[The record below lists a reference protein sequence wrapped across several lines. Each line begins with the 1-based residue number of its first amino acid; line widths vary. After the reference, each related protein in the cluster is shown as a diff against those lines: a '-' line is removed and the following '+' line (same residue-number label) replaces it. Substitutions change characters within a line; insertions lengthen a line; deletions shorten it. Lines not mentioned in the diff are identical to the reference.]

1 MKQNIRKSIVL
12 LLSLLVIL
20 MCIPIGMTQ
29 ADYSYRVR
37 VFAGNQSNVSNP
49 EMPIID
55 LPFSPGAECNLPRS
69 KTIEETYL
77 PEGSKYYVKGYK
89 ISGEGG
95 EYTCHSESFIVDR
108 DYDLMVAYGMPD
120 NLVSYTINF
129 VDAETGAQLADSVT
143 YYGNVGDKPVV
154 AYEYIEGY
162 RPLYR
167 NISGTL
173 SADGNVWSFPYLRLV
188 REEPTTQ
195 APAPV
200 QQPAAA
206 AGTQGQAAE
215 QPANANG
222 EVIQSEEAGGGTQ
235 TNATA
240 GTNTQTAQPQAAGT
254 EGQNA
259 AGGNTPAPAP
269 AGNEGTNTP
278 AGNQNANVPAPAVNE
293 GGNTPVADQGGN
305 NGGNAGGNNGG
316 NAGGNTGG
324 IDLGGNA
331 GVLTDPELYEFAD
344 TEDILDLDVP
354 LAAPTVKNDVAEG
367 KDGKEDKDGKDDKEV
382 TDGTE
387 GSEDVTASTTSEADP
402 NTTTSAKGLST
413 PLIIII
419 VAACAVI
426 IIIIL
431 LLVFRKK
438 K

>member
-1 MKQNIRKSIVL
+1 MKRNIRKSIVL

-20 MCIPIGMTQ
+20 MCLPAGMAQ
-29 ADYSYRVR
+29 ADYSYKVR
-37 VFAGNQSNVSNP
+37 VFAGNQASDGYKGQLVWQG
-49 EMPIID
+49 D
-55 LPFSPGAECNLPRS
+55 FGDGAECTLPMALAKS
-69 KTIEETYL
+69 TLE
-77 PEGSKYYVKGYK
+77 EGSKYYVKGFK

-95 EYTCHSESFIVDR
+95 ESYCAAQSFIVDH
-108 DYDLMVAYGMPD
+108 DYDFIIAYGMPD

-129 VDAETGAQLADSVT
+129 VDAESGAQLADSVT

-206 AGTQGQAAE
+206 AQQPAAGTQEQAAG

-235 TNATA
+235 TNANA

-278 AGNQNANVPAPAVNE
+278 AGNQNANVPAPAPAGNE
-293 GGNTPVADQGGN
+293 GGNAPAANQ
-305 NGGNAGGNNGG
+305 GGNNGG

-354 LAAPTVKNDVAEG
+354 LAAPTVKNDAAEG

>member
-1 MKQNIRKSIVL
+1 MKRNIKKSIVL
-12 LLSLLVIL
+12 LLSLMVIL
-20 MCIPIGMTQ
+20 MCLPVGMAQ
-29 ADYSYRVR
+29 ANYSYKVR
-37 VFAGNQSNVSNP
+37 VFAGNQAADGYKGKLVWQG
-49 EMPIID
+49 D
-55 LPFSPGAECNLPRS
+55 FGDGAECTLPMDLAKS
-69 KTIEETYL
+69 TLEA
-77 PEGSKYYVKGYK
+77 GSKYYVKGFK

-95 EYTCHSESFIVDR
+95 ESYCAAQSFIVDH
-108 DYDLMVAYGMPD
+108 DYDFIIAYGMPD
-120 NLVSYTINF
+120 KIVSYTINF

-173 SADGNVWSFPYLRLV
+173 LAEGNVWSFPYLRLV
-188 REEPTTQ
+188 REQPTAPPV
-195 APAPV
+195 APA

-206 AGTQGQAAE
+206 QQPAGQTAE
-215 QPANANG
+215 QPTNANG
-222 EVIQSEEAGGGTQ
+222 ELIQSEEVAGGTQ
-235 TNATA
+235 TNANA
-240 GTNTQTAQPQAAGT
+240 GTNTPAAQPQAAGT

-259 AGGNTPAPAP
+259 AGGNTPAPTPAP

-278 AGNQNANVPAPAVNE
+278 AGNQNANVPAPAPAPAGNE
-293 GGNTPVADQGGN
+293 GGNAPAADQGGN
-305 NGGNAGGNNGG
+305 NGGTNA
-316 NAGGNTGG
+316 GNTGG

-354 LAAPTVKNDVAEG
+354 LAAPTVKNDAAEG

-431 LLVFRKK
+431 LVVFRKK